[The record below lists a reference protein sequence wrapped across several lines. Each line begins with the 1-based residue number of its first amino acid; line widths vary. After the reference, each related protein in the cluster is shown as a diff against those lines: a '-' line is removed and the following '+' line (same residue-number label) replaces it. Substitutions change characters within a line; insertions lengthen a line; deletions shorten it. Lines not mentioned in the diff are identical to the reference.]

1 MKKVRKSIVYQRCE
15 DIAAIM
21 VSQGY
26 SNVTSRDLEYLLK
39 RYVGA
44 DPRTVRA
51 YKRYL
56 IEFNFLALKG
66 EFYTILKDSIP
77 VQKVLEIE
85 EKERGR

>member
-1 MKKVRKSIVYQRCE
+1 MKIRKSIVYQRCE

-26 SNVTSRDLEYLLK
+26 SNVAPRDLEYLLK

-44 DPRTVRA
+44 DPRTIRA

-56 IEFNFLALKG
+56 IEFSFLALKG
-66 EFYTILKDSIP
+66 ELYTILKDSVP

-85 EKERGR
+85 EKESRR

>member
-1 MKKVRKSIVYQRCE
+1 MKKVRKSIVFQRCE

-66 EFYTILKDSIP
+66 EFYMILKDSIP

-85 EKERGR
+85 EKESRR